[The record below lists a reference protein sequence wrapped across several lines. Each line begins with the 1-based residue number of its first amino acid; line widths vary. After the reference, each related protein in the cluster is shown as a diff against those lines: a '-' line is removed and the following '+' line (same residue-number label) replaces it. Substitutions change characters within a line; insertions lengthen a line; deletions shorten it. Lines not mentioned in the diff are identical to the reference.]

1 LAYKYLARK
10 LLKKRV
16 RTVRTFLKR
25 EKNESIYIF
34 HQGTNQATFLH
45 QELISWTK
53 ELEPSAD

>member
-1 LAYKYLARK
+1 
-10 LLKKRV
+10 
-16 RTVRTFLKR
+16 LKR

-34 HQGTNQATFLH
+34 HQETNQATFLH

>member
-1 LAYKYLARK
+1 M
-10 LLKKRV
+10 
-16 RTVRTFLKR
+16 RTFLKR

-34 HQGTNQATFLH
+34 HQGTNQATLLH